1 MAIKEHPI
9 KLPLDLIL
17 AQGNEFLMRCSKGSK
32 YVRTEHRTESNLE
45 PFDTGSVR
53 TGTLVIHH
61 FSTCMCRVFWCL
73 AQHSAE
79 VTRSDTPFGSKP
91 PHLQLAA
98 SKSQY
103 VRRGDPVAI
112 DLFCSLI
119 FTVSITEIQLCK
131 VNY

>member
-53 TGTLVIHH
+53 TGTLIYEEVASEGESEPGDRILLCVII
-61 FSTCMCRVFWCL
+61 
-73 AQHSAE
+73 E
-79 VTRSDTPFGSKP
+79 VAFV
-91 PHLQLAA
+91 L
-98 SKSQY
+98 
-103 VRRGDPVAI
+103 
-112 DLFCSLI
+112 CSLCGH
-119 FTVSITEIQLCK
+119 SHH
-131 VNY
+131 